1 DPPPH
6 PLGLPVLLLDLP
18 VLTACEAELIAAL
31 VRSAPD
37 VLATAPAGDGRSLDR
52 LETALEC
59 AASPLDAPRRP
70 SSLDALKSHLF
81 ELGEPPAAALDDSVS
96 LSSWPG
102 EARECVEIA
111 RWMPPEDDLL
121 PLPPPPEP
129 RTGDERGDGSPRAPW
144 RWERLLV
151 EASVIGGKERWKR
164 RLDGLEEE
172 LRLRREALT
181 DEEEETRGKAI
192 ESQLADLTYLRG
204 FALPLIE
211 RLDALPQQAPWG
223 DWLTHLRALAT
234 AALREP
240 DGVLATLAE
249 IEPMAPIGP
258 IDLDEVQLVLGPRL
272 RELTVPPA
280 RRRYGAVFVA
290 PAEAARGL
298 AFDVVRSEARR
309 AG

>member
-1 DPPPH
+1 MLRAGRALSTRSSPTSSSSANPR
-6 PLGLPVLLLDLP
+6 LP
-18 VLTACEAELIAAL
+18 
-31 VRSAPD
+31 
-37 VLATAPAGDGRSLDR
+37 
-52 LETALEC
+52 
-59 AASPLDAPRRP
+59 
-70 SSLDALKSHLF
+70 
-81 ELGEPPAAALDDSVS
+81 
-96 LSSWPG
+96 
-102 EARECVEIA
+102 
-111 RWMPPEDDLL
+111 RWTPPEDDLL

-144 RWERLLV
+144 RWGRLLV

-181 DEEEETRGKAI
+181 DEEEETRGRAI

-211 RLDALPQQAPWG
+211 RLDALPQQASWG
-223 DWLTHLRALAT
+223 DWLTHLRALAS

-298 AFDVVRSEARR
+298 AFDVVFVPGLAEKLLPRKIVEDPILPDAARVALGEPALVLQGDR
-309 AG
+309 VACERLALCLAVVAAHV